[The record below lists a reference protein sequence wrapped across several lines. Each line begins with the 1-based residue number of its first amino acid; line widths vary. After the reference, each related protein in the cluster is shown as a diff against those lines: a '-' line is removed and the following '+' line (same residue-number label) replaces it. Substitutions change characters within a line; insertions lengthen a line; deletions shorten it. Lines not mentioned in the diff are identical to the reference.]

1 MKPVN
6 YWERTDLKNG
16 HTFRKFS
23 PNDYDLLISI
33 WKAAGLPY
41 RPQGRDS
48 HAKISA
54 EMNDERNIFLGYE
67 IEGKA
72 VGVILITDDG
82 RKGWINRLAVIPS
95 YRNRGIGVSL
105 IKEAES
111 ILQTRGLGIIT
122 CLIEDYNQISRE
134 LFQKLGYVEHKEII
148 YYAKRLYP
156 DV

>member
-6 YWERTDLKNG
+6 YWERTDLKNK
-16 HTFRKFS
+16 HSFTRFS
-23 PNDYDLLISI
+23 QSDYDLLISI
-33 WKAAGLPY
+33 WEAAGLPY
-41 RPQGRDS
+41 RPQGRDRRD
-48 HAKISA
+48 KIA
-54 EMNDERNIFLGYE
+54 EEINDDRNIFLGYE

-105 IKEAES
+105 IKEAEN
-111 ILQTRGLGIIT
+111 ILRARGLGIIT
-122 CLIEDYNQISRE
+122 CLIEDYNQVSRE